1 MWDLK
6 YDTNEH
12 IYKTETHS
20 QTTEQACGSPGRGEQ
35 KKGKLGIWGEQIQ
48 TIAIRMQRQGSTVY
62 HKELYPISWDKP

>member
-35 KKGKLGIWGEQIQ
+35 KKGKLGIWGE
-48 TIAIRMQRQGSTVY
+48 
-62 HKELYPISWDKP
+62 